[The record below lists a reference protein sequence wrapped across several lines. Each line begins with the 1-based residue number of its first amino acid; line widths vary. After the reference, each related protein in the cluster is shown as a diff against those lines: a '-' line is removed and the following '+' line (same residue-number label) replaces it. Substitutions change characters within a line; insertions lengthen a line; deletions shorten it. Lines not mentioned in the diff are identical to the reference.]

1 MQLLNNTNINFLS
14 KTKLT
19 TALSVIFIIVGIIS
33 LVYKKGPS
41 LSIDFT
47 GGNIAQIKLER
58 ALDIS
63 DIRTSLINNGLDG
76 TEIIEFGSPEE
87 ILIKTQ
93 YDGSGKELI
102 TLLKE
107 SISTPFTI
115 ERFEKI
121 GPKIGDELRTDAI
134 NAILTALL
142 LISIYISFRFD
153 RFYAYGSLAALTHD
167 ILITL
172 GIFSLLN
179 IDIDLTIIA
188 AFLTIVGYSLNDTIV
203 VFDRIRETQTK
214 FPKKDLNW
222 TINKSLNASLS
233 RTIITSLTT
242 LMVVLILFL
251 FGGEVIKNFAFAL
264 IVGVV
269 IGTYSSIFIASP
281 VMQYFEVKNEKNNSE
296 EMNK

>member
-1 MQLLNNTNINFLS
+1 MQLLKNTNINFSS
-14 KTKLT
+14 KTKFT
-19 TALSVIFIIVGIIS
+19 SILSLIILAIGISS
-33 LVYKKGPS
+33 LVYNRGPA

-47 GGNIAQIKLER
+47 GGNIAQIKLEQT
-58 ALDIS
+58 LDIS
-63 DIRTSLINNGLDG
+63 NIRASLLDAGLESA
-76 TEIIEFGSPEE
+76 EIIEFGSPKE
-87 ILIKTQ
+87 ILIKAQ
-93 YDGSGKELI
+93 YDGTGKELI
-102 TLLKE
+102 NLLNKG
-107 SISTPFTI
+107 IDAQFKI

-121 GPKIGDELRTDAI
+121 GPKIGDELRSDAI
-134 NAILTALL
+134 NAIISALL

-172 GIFSLLN
+172 GIFSILN

-214 FPKKDLNW
+214 FPKKDFNW
-222 TINKSLNASLS
+222 IVNKSLNSSLS

-242 LMVVLILFL
+242 LMVVVILFL

-264 IVGVV
+264 ILGVIV
-269 IGTYSSIFIASP
+269 GTYSSIFIASP
-281 VMQYFEVKNEKNNSE
+281 IMKYFEMRNDIKQHE
-296 EMNK
+296 ELTE